1 MSIRSGALATV
12 LLLTAVPCSRGSE
25 DRPTKEERQVEVAM
39 RLIGHE
45 ALLAAG
51 DSSSVVR
58 PVERDGDRYRIR
70 FANDFGFEPS
80 LVTATVDSV
89 VRTTKVA
96 TRYLVEFV
104 SCDSN
109 TVVHSWQAALVP
121 ENSMMPCM
129 GRSQPVA
136 CYELWFTILEQD
148 LAAFQ
153 GVTQH
158 DEDSVPGSG
167 SPSAR
172 RWLWSIPLALLLLGL
187 LVFVRKRRRPTAN
200 IDDPNVVR
208 IGEFLFNARNME
220 LSFKNERV
228 RLTSKEADL
237 LQLLSAS
244 PNDTVEREKILATV
258 WGDEGVYV
266 GRTLDVFV
274 SKLRKKLEADANVRI
289 VNIRGVGYRL
299 VLVE

>member
-1 MSIRSGALATV
+1 
-12 LLLTAVPCSRGSE
+12 
-25 DRPTKEERQVEVAM
+25 
-39 RLIGHE
+39 
-45 ALLAAG
+45 
-51 DSSSVVR
+51 
-58 PVERDGDRYRIR
+58 
-70 FANDFGFEPS
+70 
-80 LVTATVDSV
+80 
-89 VRTTKVA
+89 
-96 TRYLVEFV
+96 
-104 SCDSN
+104 
-109 TVVHSWQAALVP
+109 
-121 ENSMMPCM
+121 MMPCM

-148 LAAFQ
+148 MAAFQ

-158 DEDSVPGSG
+158 DEASVPGPG
-167 SPSAR
+167 PPSAR
-172 RWLWSIPLALLLLGL
+172 RWLWSIPVALLLLGIFA
-187 LVFVRKRRRPTAN
+187 FVRKRRRPTAN

-258 WGDEGVYV
+258 WGDEGDYV

-299 VLVE
+299 VLGE